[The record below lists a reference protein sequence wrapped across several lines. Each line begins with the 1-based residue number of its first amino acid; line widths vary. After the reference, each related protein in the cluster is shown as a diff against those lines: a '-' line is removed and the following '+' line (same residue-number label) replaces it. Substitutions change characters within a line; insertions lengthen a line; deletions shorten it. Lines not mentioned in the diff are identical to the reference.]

1 MPRRPIS
8 VFTLGLLAL
17 ASLLAP
23 ARAAPSGTPL
33 VVTLTP
39 RMSNGVVRRV
49 DVRLTIPAP
58 EARAGEPLLTL
69 PIVAVMAPGA
79 LLDPAGLVAADEA
92 GPLPMETE
100 EDPIDPSQ
108 FEQNRRWLPRRA
120 TVGEVVVRYAATPR
134 AVTPETRPGP
144 LYDMRTEGAG
154 FHGSGRVMLAL
165 PVDGWPRPVRI
176 DWDLSEMP
184 TGSRAATSL
193 GEGRVEALLDQRE
206 LGSTFFMAG
215 PLHSL
220 PADGS
225 GNFVAYWITPPPFDL
240 AAALAWTEQAYLYG
254 ARFFGREAPFRIFMR
269 TTERFQGGGSGGHH
283 SFMFGTVAGEA
294 RDPEGLRGLLAHE
307 ALHSFVGGSGTGS
320 QWYSEGA
327 NTYYTAILPHR
338 AGLAS
343 LDSVEEEF
351 NDLARA
357 YYTNPRSHLP
367 NDEVTRLFFS
377 DSDAQVVPY
386 QRGPLYFALVDARLR
401 AASGGQ
407 RRLDDLIRRFIARPA
422 DADLVGHWRSLV
434 GEALGEAGMAEFDA
448 MMAGRPLDLPSD
460 LLGPCFRSERRLL
473 SRFMSGFRP
482 HRDAGGVMRAT
493 RLAADSA
500 AAAAGL
506 REGDAIL
513 NPDALE
519 VAEEAGQGT
528 MLRLDIDRGGER
540 LTIGY
545 SPWSSPVPGLQWVR
559 TDVPESACNL

>member
-1 MPRRPIS
+1 MSHRLIAFLIVS
-8 VFTLGLLAL
+8 SLAL

-23 ARAAPSGTPL
+23 VHAERPGMPL
-33 VVTLTP
+33 VIWLTP
-39 RMSNGVVRRV
+39 RMSDGAVRTV
-49 DVRLTIPAP
+49 DVRLTIPVPNVA
-58 EARAGEPLLTL
+58 AGEPLLTM

-79 LLDPAGLVAADEA
+79 LADPARLVAADEA

-100 EDPIDPSQ
+100 EDPADPSQ

-120 TVGEVVVRYAATPR
+120 TVGDVVVRYAATPR
-134 AVTPETRPGP
+134 TVTPETRPGP
-144 LYDMRTEGAG
+144 LYDMRTEGPG

-165 PVDGWPRPVRI
+165 PVEGWPRPVRI

-225 GNFVAYWITPPPFDL
+225 GNFVAYWITPPAFDL

-294 RDPEGLRGLLAHE
+294 RDPEGLRGLLGHE

-327 NTYYTAILPHR
+327 NTYYTAILPYR
-338 AGLAS
+338 AGLVS
-343 LDSVEEEF
+343 LDSVRETF

-357 YYTNPRSHLP
+357 YYTNPRSNLA

-377 DSDAQVVPY
+377 DPDAQVVPY

-407 RRLDDLIRRFIARPA
+407 RR
-422 DADLVGHWRSLV
+422 V
-434 GEALGEAGMAEFDA
+434 
-448 MMAGRPLDLPSD
+448 
-460 LLGPCFRSERRLL
+460 
-473 SRFMSGFRP
+473 
-482 HRDAGGVMRAT
+482 
-493 RLAADSA
+493 
-500 AAAAGL
+500 
-506 REGDAIL
+506 
-513 NPDALE
+513 DAL
-519 VAEEAGQGT
+519 VW
-528 MLRLDIDRGGER
+528 R
-540 LTIGY
+540 
-545 SPWSSPVPGLQWVR
+545 
-559 TDVPESACNL
+559 